1 MAAVNIGVGPGPA
14 HQATN
19 GSSTPGT
26 DSKDGKLKKDK
37 DKDKKKKHLHLF
49 R

>member
-1 MAAVNIGVGPGPA
+1 MATMNIGAGPGHA
-14 HQATN
+14 HQTTN
-19 GSSTPGT
+19 GSSMPSA